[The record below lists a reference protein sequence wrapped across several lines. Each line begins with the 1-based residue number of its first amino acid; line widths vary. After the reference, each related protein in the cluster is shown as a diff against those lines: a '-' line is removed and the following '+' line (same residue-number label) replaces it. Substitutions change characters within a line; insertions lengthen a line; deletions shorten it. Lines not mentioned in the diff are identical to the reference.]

1 MFLQLQKQF
10 KVHSQPVTVL
20 GKLYLWSVP
29 VPFLLL
35 TLYLRRSL
43 FLRLFIFTFLCVYTH
58 MAMWV
63 SEDGC
68 GNPSSPP
75 PCGAQVGSR
84 HLDLLSFLTSP
95 TFP

>member
-20 GKLYLWSVP
+20 GKLYPWSVP

-35 TLYLRRSL
+35 TLCLRWSL

-58 MAMWV
+58 M
-63 SEDGC
+63 EDSC

-75 PCGAQVGSR
+75 PCGAQVGSK

>member
-43 FLRLFIFTFLCVYTH
+43 FLRLFIFTFL
-58 MAMWV
+58 W
-63 SEDGC
+63 
-68 GNPSSPP
+68 
-75 PCGAQVGSR
+75 PCGCQRTAVGIPP
-84 HLDLLSFLTSP
+84 LLHRVGLRLAAGILTC
-95 TFP
+95 